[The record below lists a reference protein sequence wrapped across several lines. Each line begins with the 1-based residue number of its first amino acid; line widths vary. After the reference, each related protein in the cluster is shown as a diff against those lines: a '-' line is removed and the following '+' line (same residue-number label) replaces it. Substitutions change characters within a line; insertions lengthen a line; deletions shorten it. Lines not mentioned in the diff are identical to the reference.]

1 MSDPCNEARLQT
13 VEKSIEKIENSVAKI
28 ADSMA
33 LIARLEERHAI
44 TREAVEK
51 VSQQVENIDGR
62 LVAVEIVVPMLK
74 EARGWLIAG
83 VLGVV
88 AAVGSAIFQ
97 HFQHHLN

>member
-1 MSDPCNEARLQT
+1 MESHHEARLQT
-13 VEKSIEKIENSVAKI
+13 VERSIEKIEASVSKI

-44 TREAVEK
+44 TREAVER
-51 VSQQVENIDGR
+51 VTDQIDNIDGR

-97 HFQHHLN
+97 HFQNHLN

>member
-1 MSDPCNEARLQT
+1 MEAQHEARLNT
-13 VEKSIEKIENSVAKI
+13 VERSIEKIETSVAKI
-28 ADSMA
+28 ADSME
-33 LIARLEERHAI
+33 LIARLEERHAV
-44 TREAVEK
+44 TREALDKVAKSVE
-51 VSQQVENIDGR
+51 SIDGR

-97 HFQHHLN
+97 HFQNHLN

>member
-1 MSDPCNEARLQT
+1 MEAHHEARLNT
-13 VEKSIEKIENSVAKI
+13 VERSIEKIESSVAKI

-51 VSQQVENIDGR
+51 VVTQVDAIEGR
-62 LVAVEIVVPMLK
+62 LVAVEIVIPMLK

-83 VLGVV
+83 VLAIIG
-88 AAVGSAIFQ
+88 AVGSAIFQ
-97 HFQHHLN
+97 HFTNHGN